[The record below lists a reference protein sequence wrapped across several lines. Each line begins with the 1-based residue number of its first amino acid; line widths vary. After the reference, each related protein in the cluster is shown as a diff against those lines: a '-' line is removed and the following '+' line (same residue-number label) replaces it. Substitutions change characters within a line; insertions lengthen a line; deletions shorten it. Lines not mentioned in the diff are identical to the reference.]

1 MHEPLID
8 FDFLREI
15 SGNDPEYMY
24 EVIQIFLDSTP
35 AGIRKLDEMIHE
47 SRNWDEISK
56 QAHSLKSS
64 VSVIKIRGVFDQ
76 LAEIE
81 TLTRLKQ
88 ELAEP
93 EKGRIREL
101 MTAIATTFSEAEPVL
116 ADEMNKHKPV
126 GE

>member
-1 MHEPLID
+1 MREQLID

-35 AGIRKLDEMIHE
+35 AGIKKLAKMME
-47 SRNWDEISK
+47 SPNSWDEISK

-64 VSVIKIRGVFDQ
+64 VSVIKIRGVYEQ
-76 LAEIE
+76 LAELE
-81 TLTRLKQ
+81 GLTRQKM
-88 ELAEP
+88 ELGED
-93 EKGRIREL
+93 EKKRVEKL
-101 MTAIATTFSEAEPVL
+101 IAGITTVFSEAEPVL
-116 ADEMNKHKPV
+116 ADEMNKHKPI

>member
-1 MHEPLID
+1 MQEPLID

-35 AGIRKLDEMIHE
+35 GGIRKLDEMIRE
-47 SRNWDEISK
+47 PRNWDDISK

-64 VSVIKIRGVFDQ
+64 VSVIKIRGVFEQ

-81 TLTRLKQ
+81 LLTRLKE
-88 ELAEP
+88 ELP
-93 EKGRIREL
+93 ETDKERIREL
-101 MTAIATTFSEAEPVL
+101 MTAISTTFSEAEPVL

>member
-35 AGIRKLDEMIHE
+35 AGIRKLDEMIRE
-47 SRNWDEISK
+47 LRNWDEISK

-64 VSVIKIRGVFDQ
+64 VSVIKVRGVFDQ

-88 ELAEP
+88 ELPEP

>member
-1 MHEPLID
+1 MQEQLID
-8 FDFLREI
+8 FEFLREI

-35 AGIRKLDEMIHE
+35 GGVKKLGEMIE
-47 SRNWDEISK
+47 KGSGWDEISK

-64 VSVIKIRGVFDQ
+64 VSVIKIRGVYEQ

-81 TLTRLKQ
+81 HITRQKQ
-88 ELAEP
+88 GIDETA
-93 EKGRIREL
+93 KGKIGCL
-101 MTAIATTFSEAEPVL
+101 FNNIATTFAEAEPVL
-116 ADEMNKHKPV
+116 LEEIKKYKPV

>member
-1 MHEPLID
+1 MQEALID

-35 AGIRKLDEMIHE
+35 GGIRKLGEMIRE
-47 SRNWDEISK
+47 PRNWDEISK

-64 VSVIKIRGVFDQ
+64 VSVIKIRGIYDQ
-76 LAEIE
+76 LAELE
-81 TLTRLKQ
+81 GLTRLKQ
-88 ELAEP
+88 DLSEP
-93 EKGRIREL
+93 EKTRVREL

>member
-1 MHEPLID
+1 MQEPLID

-15 SGNDPEYMY
+15 SGNDPEYMF

-35 AGIRKLDEMIHE
+35 AGIRKLDEMI
-47 SRNWDEISK
+47 RDPKNWDDISK

-64 VSVIKIRGVFDQ
+64 VSVIKIRGVFEQ

-81 TLTRLKQ
+81 GLTRQKQ
-88 ELAEP
+88 DLAET
-93 EKGRIREL
+93 EKERVREL
-101 MTAIATTFSEAEPVL
+101 MRAIATTFGEAEPVL
-116 ADEMNKHKPV
+116 ADEMNKYKPV